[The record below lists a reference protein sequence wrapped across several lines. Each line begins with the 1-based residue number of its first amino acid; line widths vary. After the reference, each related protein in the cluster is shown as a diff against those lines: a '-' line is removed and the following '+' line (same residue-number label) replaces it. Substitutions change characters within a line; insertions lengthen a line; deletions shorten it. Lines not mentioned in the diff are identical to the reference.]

1 VTSLVELKQEFLKL
15 LKEDEEFRLAVA
27 GLLGYSEVL
36 KRLDR
41 HEEEMRRIW
50 ESIEKLRE
58 DFLLFIKEQERRWE
72 ENNRKWEEAYKRLD
86 RHEEEFKRVWESI
99 ERLRQDFLTFVKEQ
113 EKRWEENNK
122 RWEENIRRWEEN
134 SRRWEEAYKRFEA
147 IEKVLI
153 EHTEVLREYGRR
165 IDELSK
171 AVRRFEIILGS
182 IGRRWGSDLEKAVLE
197 LFRYNLKEFGVEV
210 RDIRRFEYVDLEGRY
225 LGRGTRVEV
234 DIYTSDK
241 VLYLIE
247 VKSHARVDDINWFH
261 TKAKVVEEVMGR
273 KADKLIIVAV
283 DIDKDAYDRAKEL
296 GLEVI
301 YGAIIE

>member
-1 VTSLVELKQEFLKL
+1 MVTDVELKKKL
-15 LKEDEEFRLAVA
+15 LELLQVDEEFRLAVA

-41 HEEEMRRIW
+41 HEEEMRR
-50 ESIEKLRE
+50 
-58 DFLLFIKEQERRWE
+58 
-72 ENNRKWEEAYKRLD
+72 
-86 RHEEEFKRVWESI
+86 VWESI

-113 EKRWEENNK
+113 ERRWEENNR
-122 RWEENIRRWEEN
+122 RWEENIRRWEESNKRWEENWRRWEENVKRWEEN
-134 SRRWEEAYKRFEA
+134 SRRWEEVYKRFET

-165 IDELSK
+165 IDELSR

-182 IGRRWGSDLEKAVLE
+182 IGRRWGNDLEKAVLE

-210 RDIRRFEYVDLEGRY
+210 RDIKRFEYVDLEGRY
-225 LGRGTRVEV
+225 FGRGTRVEV

-247 VKSHARVDDINWFH
+247 VKSHARVDDINWFY

-273 KADKLIIVAV
+273 RADKLIIVAV
-283 DIDKDAYDRAKEL
+283 DIDKDAYDRAREL